1 MQALLDRL
9 PATLQSWT
17 EQVYLNNSVLDWLL
31 ALLAVI
37 IVYAVIVT
45 LRRVLRGRLLRLA
58 KRTDTP
64 LDDTFL
70 SLLGET
76 RWFFFLGMALYV
88 GLQLLTLR
96 PETTLVVQRVF
107 VALLLLQ
114 VLFWG
119 NRAISFLI
127 DYKTHKDSTSAS
139 ERTTLSA
146 INFISRL
153 ILYSLLVLMAL
164 DNFGFDITTLIAG
177 LGITS
182 VAVALAVQNILG
194 DLFASLSIV
203 LDKPFEIGDFIVVG
217 DFSGSI
223 EKIGLRS
230 TRVRSL
236 SGEQLV
242 FANKDLLESRI
253 RNFKRMQERRTVFD
267 FGVRYGTAPDK
278 LRKIPDI
285 VREAVTAQGKVR
297 FDRAHLK
304 EFGDYALNFEVVYF
318 MLEPDFTLY
327 MDTQQ
332 AINVQLLEVFKTEG
346 IEFALPTQR
355 VLVSPEEK
363 SAD

>member
-1 MQALLDRL
+1 MQAFLNSL
-9 PATLQSWT
+9 PTTLQTWT
-17 EQVYLNNSVLDWLL
+17 ERVYLNNSVLDWLL
-31 ALLAVI
+31 ALVTVITVYSVILA
-37 IVYAVIVT
+37 A
-45 LRRVLRGRLLRLA
+45 RRILRGRLLRLV

-76 RWFFFLGMALYV
+76 RWFFFLGVALYA
-88 GLQLLTLR
+88 GLQLLSLR
-96 PETTLVVQRVF
+96 PEIMLVMQRVF
-107 VALLLLQ
+107 VAFLLLQ

-127 DYKTHKDSTSAS
+127 DYKTNKDSTSSS

-153 ILYSLLVLMAL
+153 FLYSLLVLMAL

-253 RNFKRMQERRTVFD
+253 RNFKRMQERRTAFK
-267 FGVRYGTAPDK
+267 FGVRYDTAPGA
-278 LRKIPDI
+278 LRKIPDLTK
-285 VREAVTAQGKVR
+285 EAVTAQDKVR

-318 MLEPDFTLY
+318 MLEPDYTLY

-332 AINVQLLEVFKTEG
+332 AINLQLLEAFKAEG
-346 IEFALPTQR
+346 IEFAFPTQR
-355 VLVSPEEK
+355 VLLNSEE
-363 SAD
+363 